1 MNNKIANICIVVK
14 DYSQIATIND
24 ILHQY
29 SENILSRSGMPY
41 KEKNVRFINIMIETS
56 PENILD
62 INEKLSSLKGV
73 KSQIMTFE
81 I

>member
-14 DYSQIATIND
+14 DFSQIATIND

-29 SENILSRSGMPY
+29 SDNILSRSGMPY
-41 KEKNVRFINIMIETS
+41 KEQNVRFINIMIETS
-56 PENILD
+56 PESISD
-62 INEKLSSLKGV
+62 INEKLGSLKGV
-73 KSQIMTFE
+73 KSQIMSFE